1 MMRII
6 EVTAPAG
13 HEYSLE
19 AIGEIQGVRD
29 VWHTHDPDGER
40 CLVRFLVDR
49 QAQQGVVDAC
59 QTLLSGT
66 PDWRLALLPVEAVA
80 PFHHSIKSEDKR
92 GRGFGITTREELY
105 HDISE
110 GAEIT
115 RDYMLFVILSTIVA
129 GIGLIEDSV
138 AIVIGAMVIAP
149 LLGPNLAF
157 AFATVLGDRS
167 LMLRA
172 AGTVLIGLFLSIGIS
187 ALWGFFGD
195 VPHTSLEIASRSN
208 VGYGAI
214 VLALA
219 SGAAAVLSLSTGVS
233 SALVG
238 VMVSVALLPPAVVL
252 GFDIG
257 GQKWADAQGAA
268 ILLSVNLVSVNLA
281 SQAVFVYRGIRPRTY
296 KERKGV
302 RGSAWLTFLMWVL
315 MLGALIV
322 LISFRGAPA

>member
-1 MMRII
+1 MRII

-13 HEYSLE
+13 HEDSLE
-19 AIGEIQGVRD
+19 AIGEIKGVRD
-29 VWHTHDPDGER
+29 VWHTHDPNGER

-92 GRGFGITTREELY
+92 GRGFGVTTREELY
-105 HDISE
+105 HDMAQ

-115 RDYMLFVILSTIVA
+115 RDYLLFVFLSTVVA
-129 GIGLIEDSV
+129 GIGLVEDSV

-157 AFATVLGDRS
+157 SFATVLGDRS
-167 LMLRA
+167 LMGRS
-172 AGTVLIGLFLSIGIS
+172 AGALLMGLLLSIGI
-187 ALWGFFGD
+187 AAVWGYVFE
-195 VPHTSLEIASRSN
+195 VPQTSLEIASRST

-214 VLALA
+214 ILALA

-252 GFDIG
+252 GFDLG
-257 GQKWADAQGAA
+257 GQKWPEAQGAA
-268 ILLSVNLVSVNLA
+268 ILLAVNLVSVNLA
-281 SQAVFVYRGIRPRTY
+281 AQAVFVYRGIRPRTY
-296 KERKGV
+296 RERKGV
-302 RGSAWLTFLMWVL
+302 RGSAWLTFAMWVA
-315 MLGALIV
+315 MLVALIV
-322 LISFRGAPA
+322 LISLRAAPA

>member
-1 MMRII
+1 MRII

-13 HEYSLE
+13 HEDSLQ
-19 AIGEIQGVRD
+19 AIGEIKGVRD

-40 CLVRFLVDR
+40 CLVRFLVDK
-49 QAQQGVVDAC
+49 QAQQGVVDSC

-66 PDWRLALLPVEAVA
+66 QDWRLALLPVEAVA
-80 PFHHSIKSEDKR
+80 PFHQKMNPEEKK

-115 RDYMLFVILSTIVA
+115 RDYILFVILSTIVA

-157 AFATVLGDRS
+157 SFATVLGDRS
-167 LMLRA
+167 LVFRA
-172 AGTVLIGLFLSIGIS
+172 GLAVLLGLFLSVGI
-187 ALWGFFGD
+187 AAVWGFVGT
-195 VPHTSLEIASRSN
+195 VPETSIEIASRAE

-257 GQKWADAQGAA
+257 GQKWQDAQGAA
-268 ILLSVNLVSVNLA
+268 ILLAVNLVSVNLA
-281 SQAVFVYRGIRPRTY
+281 AQAVFVYRGIRPRTFM
-296 KERKGV
+296 ERKGV
-302 RGSAWLTFLMWVL
+302 RGFAWLTFILWAALLIALM
-315 MLGALIV
+315 V
-322 LISFRGAPA
+322 LITLRDARA